1 MSNTK
6 GRMFVI
12 ESGTDGSGKAT
23 QTKLLYDR
31 LIKDGYRVK
40 KVTYPNYDS
49 DSSAL
54 VKMYLRGD
62 FGKKADDVDAYIAS
76 TFYAADRYASYKTE
90 WEDFYLEGG
99 IIIADRYTTSNM
111 VHQASKMDDIE
122 EREKFLE
129 WLDEYE
135 YGLYGLPKPS
145 EVFFLDVPV
154 KVSEELMKDR
164 KNKITNEDE
173 KDIHESD
180 HNYLVK
186 TYNNSKFVADKY
198 NWNIVNCIEEGEP
211 KMRAIED
218 IHEEIYGKVL
228 NAINNT
234 KESEA

>member
-1 MSNTK
+1 MSSLK

-31 LIKDGYRVK
+31 LIKDGYNVR
-40 KVTYPNYDS
+40 KVSYPNYDS

-54 VKMYLRGD
+54 VKMYLSGD
-62 FGKKADDVDAYIAS
+62 FGKKSDDVDSYIAS

-90 WEDFYLEGG
+90 WEDFYLSGG

-111 VHQASKMDDIE
+111 VHQASKMDDLE

-135 YGLYGLPKPS
+135 YGLYGLPRAS

-154 KVSEELMKDR
+154 RVSEELMKDR
-164 KNKITNEDE
+164 KNKITNEEE

-180 HNYLVK
+180 HSYLVK

-198 NWNIVNCIEEGEP
+198 NWNIINCIEED
-211 KMRAIED
+211 KMQMRSVES
-218 IHEEIYGKVL
+218 IHEEIYNKVL
-228 NAINNT
+228 KAINN
-234 KESEA
+234 ERECEV